1 MLFRSRPSL
10 KRFSKNLKLVSL
22 KNNQKEKL
30 NNLLNKKDT
39 KTNELLLKKY
49 LLKWFNKNNK
59 ITEIEHDSAT
69 TLQNA
74 FRAYQA
80 RKYAKKQL
88 FINNILKKNILKKS
102 KINSNKM
109 YSSFKRWLNAVR
121 NLTLNRNAIVIQM
134 FCSKV

>member
-1 MLFRSRPSL
+1 MRPKLAKIRNKRFKKYFFDNAEKKVKNLLLMAAKFNRIKKLIERPSL

-59 ITEIEHDSAT
+59 IY
-69 TLQNA
+69 N
-74 FRAYQA
+74 
-80 RKYAKKQL
+80 
-88 FINNILKKNILKKS
+88 
-102 KINSNKM
+102 
-109 YSSFKRWLNAVR
+109 
-121 NLTLNRNAIVIQM
+121 
-134 FCSKV
+134 